1 MQPVE
6 WCPPPSPS
14 KRRLH
19 SRPQCCN
26 FSSPGSLHEDTHC
39 GTRAESR
46 YRCRGWS
53 SPAPSVCSKELTPH
67 ATRPVLLTRKGKNG
81 MNWVRTTNT
90 STVAGR
96 KLPTWFQVQS
106 ERLTNLSYA
115 PAKVTS
121 ESLNS
126 DFVPCHE
133 KSCSRS
139 AVVLPHSVHIVRNFS
154 YNST

>member
-1 MQPVE
+1 MQHLLVLTQTLLQQPHHIRHLSDGISKCRPLQAGSLHQQGKGALGMQPVE

-96 KLPTWFQVQS
+96 KLPTWFQV
-106 ERLTNLSYA
+106 
-115 PAKVTS
+115 
-121 ESLNS
+121 
-126 DFVPCHE
+126 
-133 KSCSRS
+133 
-139 AVVLPHSVHIVRNFS
+139 
-154 YNST
+154 